1 MNILYKE
8 DSTGVTDWQQS
19 VGRPLRTAGCL
30 LFLCTAGRA
39 VVSVNMQKKPLRC
52 GSLLVVTQ
60 DMFAMP
66 EAVSVDFA
74 ARYVSLSDA
83 TLWTAYYRIPDT
95 SLWGIL
101 SSSPV
106 LFLGP
111 HHVQLVADWF
121 SRAAYLLT
129 AIEPPERTVM
139 LGYEAYNLFSAIGVE
154 LARHGMKLE
163 DADIHPARFVTN
175 RFWALLMRHSP
186 HRRDVKFYANALN
199 ITPDYLYKV
208 CRSVYGTSPKALID
222 QQLTVEI
229 RTLLADTDM
238 SVKEIAARFCF
249 EDDSYLCRFF
259 RRNTGLSPMEFRLGR
274 KSDQWRNVEMRS

>member
-101 SSSPV
+101 
-106 LFLGP
+106 F
-111 HHVQLVADWF
+111 F
-121 SRAAYLLT
+121 
-129 AIEPPERTVM
+129 
-139 LGYEAYNLFSAIGVE
+139 
-154 LARHGMKLE
+154 LARSVSGTASCTTRCRLVL
-163 DADIHPARFVTN
+163 ACSLSAY
-175 RFWALLMRHSP
+175 RH
-186 HRRDVKFYANALN
+186 
-199 ITPDYLYKV
+199 
-208 CRSVYGTSPKALID
+208 
-222 QQLTVEI
+222 
-229 RTLLADTDM
+229 
-238 SVKEIAARFCF
+238 
-249 EDDSYLCRFF
+249 
-259 RRNTGLSPMEFRLGR
+259 
-274 KSDQWRNVEMRS
+274 